1 MDQFISTAGV
11 VGRSPEIKPTSKGEV
26 LEFSLAVNSGYEK
39 DSPSIWYDVS
49 VWNEGLQK
57 SVQREISKGSKV
69 AVTGKLS
76 ARENGG
82 RTFLKISAGRVGL
95 IEWLLREQAP
105 APSAAPIKQ
114 AGETNPGSSSAA
126 PADDLDF

>member
-11 VGRSPEIKPTSKGEV
+11 VGRSPEIKQTSKGEV
-26 LEFSLAVNSGYEK
+26 LEFSLAVSMGYEK
-39 DSPSIWYDVS
+39 DSPTVWYDVS

-82 RTFLKISAGRVGL
+82 RTFLKITSARVGL

-105 APSAAPIKQ
+105 APSQAPVPAQAA
-114 AGETNPGSSSAA
+114 T
-126 PADDLDF
+126 ADDLDF